1 MDTSQFATGMLPVL
15 YEDDQL
21 IAVEKPAGL
30 LSQPS
35 ADEED
40 SVLTRVSSYLG
51 RRAGLVQRLDRPV
64 SGMLVL
70 AKNAKTT
77 RWLNKC
83 IARGKTKKY
92 YVALV
97 RTVTAPVSCE
107 IREPI
112 AKVSPG
118 KVVTHARGKPARTL
132 IKPLHYDAGQQIA
145 LVAVQLC
152 TGRMHQA
159 RVHLAA
165 EVGAIVGDAKY
176 GDVLAARRIGLH
188 AVALALPASGAIA
201 GRVLSCSPPD
211 EF

>member
-1 MDTSQFATGMLPVL
+1 MGKKDLTFHSDCGRYSIGKIRGLAHSRRSDTIMPMDTSQFATGMLPVL

-83 IARGKTKKY
+83 IARGKCNK
-92 YVALV
+92 
-97 RTVTAPVSCE
+97 
-107 IREPI
+107 
-112 AKVSPG
+112 
-118 KVVTHARGKPARTL
+118 
-132 IKPLHYDAGQQIA
+132 
-145 LVAVQLC
+145 
-152 TGRMHQA
+152 
-159 RVHLAA
+159 
-165 EVGAIVGDAKY
+165 
-176 GDVLAARRIGLH
+176 
-188 AVALALPASGAIA
+188 
-201 GRVLSCSPPD
+201 
-211 EF
+211 